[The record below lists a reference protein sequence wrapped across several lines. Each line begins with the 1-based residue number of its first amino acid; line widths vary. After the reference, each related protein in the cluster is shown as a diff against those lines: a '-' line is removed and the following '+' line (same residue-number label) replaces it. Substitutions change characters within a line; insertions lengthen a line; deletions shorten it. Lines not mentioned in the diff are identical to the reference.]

1 MKIYQ
6 VGGSVRDQLL
16 GIPSK
21 DRDWVVVGATPEDL
35 ERQGYRR
42 VGKDFPVF
50 LHPQTQE
57 EYALARTERKSGRGY
72 KGFEVSS
79 SPEVTLEEDLRR
91 RDLTINAMA
100 LDEMGCVIDPFN
112 GKKDLENKYLRHIS
126 PAFVED
132 PLRVL
137 RVARFAARLG
147 FSVAPE
153 TLDLMREIAH
163 QGELADL
170 TPERVWQE
178 LERAL
183 DEPQPDL
190 FIEVLRDCGALKIL
204 FPEIDRLFGVPQ
216 RPEFHPEIDCG
227 IHVLMALRQAVRL
240 SPDPL
245 LRFAVLVHD
254 LGKGTTPVE
263 QLPRHVGH
271 EERGVE
277 LVIDLC
283 KRFRIPTQYRELA
296 VLVARQHLKCH
307 MIRDLR
313 HGTIVTMLKEAD
325 ALRRPGRF
333 EQFLLACEADARGR
347 KGLEDRE
354 YWQASWWRAALAA
367 VQSVSPEPLLQ
378 AGLSGPGLGAALHQ
392 AQVRAVAAALE
403 QLAAEDVS

>member
-1 MKIYQ
+1 MQIYQ
-6 VGGSVRDQLL
+6 VGGSVRDRLL

-35 ERQGYRR
+35 ERQGYKR

-50 LHPQTQE
+50 LHPQTKE

-79 SPEVTLEEDLRR
+79 TPEVTLEEDLRR

-100 LDEMGCVIDPFN
+100 IDENDRIIDPFN
-112 GKKDLENKYLRHIS
+112 GKKDLKNKCLRHVS

-147 FSVAPE
+147 FTVADE
-153 TLDLMREIAH
+153 TMTLMRDMVRD
-163 QGELADL
+163 GELTDL

-183 DEPQPDL
+183 GEPMPEL
-190 FIEVLRDCGALKIL
+190 FVQVLRDCGALAVL

-227 IHVLMALRQAVRL
+227 IHVLMALHQAAQL
-240 SPDPL
+240 TPDPL
-245 LRFAVLVHD
+245 VRFAVLVHD
-254 LGKGTTPVE
+254 LGKGTTPAE

-271 EERGVE
+271 EERGVD

-283 KRFRIPTQYRELA
+283 KRYRSPADYRDLA

-307 MIRDLR
+307 MIEDLR
-313 HGTIVTMLKEAD
+313 HGTIVSLLKEAD
-325 ALRRPGRF
+325 AFRRPERF

-347 KGLEDRE
+347 KGLEDRD
-354 YWQASWWRAALAA
+354 YWQARRWRLALAA
-367 VQSVSPEPLLQ
+367 AQSVSSEALLKT
-378 AGLSGPGLGAALHQ
+378 GISGPALGEALHQ

-403 QLAAEDVS
+403 AAADSKMS